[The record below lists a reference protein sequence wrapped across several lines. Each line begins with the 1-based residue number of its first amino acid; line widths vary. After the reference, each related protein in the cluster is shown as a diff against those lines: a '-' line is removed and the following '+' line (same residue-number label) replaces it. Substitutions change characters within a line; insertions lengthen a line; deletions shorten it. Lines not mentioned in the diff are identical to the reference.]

1 MGASKKIYVIELF
14 KSLQNIILTLLFT
27 SVAMTGIL
35 ASYEFGLF
43 GLLYKNTHLFKY
55 AVIAFSI
62 ISGFT
67 LIAMLFEIKSKKLTF
82 FDSIFLAMILVSIAY
97 VIYIDNYGGLI
108 FKQRTIFVAV
118 LLSVGIISII
128 LRSIFFNPGNIPS
141 VTKCRRNTLKNYYK
155 TIINKYSL
163 FVILAIAAVCIC
175 AGYLMFNMMFAR
187 SIYKQKIDVYAG
199 LALLVPFVVYAIKS
213 SFNEKINLID
223 AIILSG
229 LISIP
234 VLTVQVFKLAYS
246 PLRVGIIG
254 SVTMA
259 WLILTFVRY
268 TTFDMRATLDKTA
281 KPACDCNCKIG
292 FYYKSLF
299 KKYGFFSALA
309 IASLIALATLAM
321 LGTYVV
327 KTYFINTDFIHAPL
341 KIIPISVVLGACLIG
356 LGFSAIGAL
365 TAIFSKKVGAGD
377 YLLLLC
383 LLFCILGFV
392 VYAAHLSPNFLKLL
406 LPFTV
411 YSVILT
417 AIRIAVVKKD

>member
-1 MGASKKIYVIELF
+1 MSASKKIFVVELF

-43 GLLYKNTHLFKY
+43 GLLFKNTHLFKY

-62 ISGFT
+62 IAGFT
-67 LIAMLFEIKSKKLTF
+67 LITMIFEIKSKKLTP
-82 FDSIFLAMILVSIAY
+82 FDSIFPAMILVSIAF
-97 VIYIDNYGGLI
+97 VIYVSKHGGLVSTH
-108 FKQRTIFVAV
+108 RTVFFAV
-118 LLSVGIISII
+118 LLAVGVIAMIIRSV
-128 LRSIFFNPGNIPS
+128 FFNPDDLPS
-141 VTKCRRNTLKNYYK
+141 AAECRRNTLKNYYK
-155 TIINKYSL
+155 TIIDKYSL

-175 AGYLMFNMMFAR
+175 AGYLMFNMSFAR
-187 SIYKQKIDVYAG
+187 TLYKQKIDVVIG
-199 LALLVPFVVYAIKS
+199 LLFLVPFIVYAIKS
-213 SFNEKINLID
+213 SLNKKINLID

-234 VLTVQVFKLAYS
+234 VITVQVFKLSYS
-246 PLRVGIIG
+246 PLRIGIIG
-254 SVTMA
+254 SVIMA

-281 KPACDCNCKIG
+281 TPACDCNCKIG
-292 FYYKSLF
+292 FYYKTLF
-299 KKYGFFSALA
+299 KKFGFFSALA

-327 KTYFINTDFIHAPL
+327 KTYFVNTDVIHAPL
-341 KIIPISVVLGACLIG
+341 KIIPIAVVLGACLIG

-383 LLFCILGFV
+383 LLFCVLGFV

-406 LPFTV
+406 IPFTV
-411 YSVILT
+411 YCVVLT
-417 AIRIAVVKKD
+417 AIRIAVVQKD